1 MIKSGNN
8 IIKVFPKIL
17 KFPLTIMIFISCA
30 ARIDHFGNDVNLG
43 DDRIYLSKI
52 RKDTKDRDKYYLT
65 FVAERGKHTK
75 LTKENRAKTLKRY
88 IKLIKEIN
96 GYTKTKILKK
106 KSQGVIGPRYFVT
119 VKFE

>member
-65 FVAERGKHTK
+65 FVVDVFGPLNAHNSAHIYSPELISK
-75 LTKENRAKTLKRY
+75 LVISELSALSFDSNEH
-88 IKLIKEIN
+88 ICLI
-96 GYTKTKILKK
+96 
-106 KSQGVIGPRYFVT
+106 
-119 VKFE
+119 